1 MSVAF
6 VPEPPP
12 SPAAGRSRPLAV
24 VTGASSGIGEKMA
37 LALATRHF
45 DLLIV
50 ARRQDRLD
58 ALQQLITSTCG
69 VEVETLGADLATP
82 AGLLAVQQV
91 LAGRAVD
98 LLVNNAGAGWIG
110 AFAEAPLERQLEII
124 DVNCRTLIGLTHAVL
139 PGMLQQ
145 RRGRIVQVASVA
157 GFMPGPMS
165 SVYYASKAFVVSH
178 SEALRHELR
187 GTNVTVTLVCPGPV
201 ATEFQ
206 RSSGVTGSMGGA
218 AMMSDVDVAE
228 DAVAAAM
235 AGRFLVVPGFAN
247 RLLVALTAILPRRL
261 TAALVDRLQ
270 KKRLAAPRA

>member
-1 MSVAF
+1 MSGT
-6 VPEPPP
+6 PPT
-12 SPAAGRSRPLAV
+12 RPLAV

-37 LALATRHF
+37 LALASRKF

-58 ALQQLITSTCG
+58 ALQQLISSTYG
-69 VEVETLGADLATP
+69 VEVETLGADLGTP

-98 LLVNNAGAGWIG
+98 MLVNNAGAGWIG

-124 DVNCRTLIGLTHAVL
+124 DVNCRSLIGLTHTVL

-145 RRGRIVQVASVA
+145 GRGRIVQIASVA

-165 SVYYASKAFVVSH
+165 SVYYASKGFVVSH

-206 RSSGVTGSMGGA
+206 RSSGVTGAMGGA
-218 AMMSDVDVAE
+218 VMMSDVDVAE

-235 AGRFLVVPGFAN
+235 AGRFLVVPGFPN